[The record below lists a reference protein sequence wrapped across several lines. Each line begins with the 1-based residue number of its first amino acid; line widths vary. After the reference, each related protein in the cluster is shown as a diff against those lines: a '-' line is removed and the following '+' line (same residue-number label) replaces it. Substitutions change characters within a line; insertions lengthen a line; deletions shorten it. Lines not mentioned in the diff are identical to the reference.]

1 MFQRLSNLIRGFFSL
16 FISGLERQNPEALL
30 EVEQENLRRQIGQY
44 NQGLATHAGLCERL
58 ISQVRQLENEQRDL
72 RARTTANLRAGNRE
86 AAAQLALR
94 LQTID
99 RELDENRGQLE
110 QAEKTYKDLVKAR
123 DVAINAA
130 RQKMESL
137 KAGISDMKMKKAMA
151 ELTEM
156 ASGMV
161 TSIGSSGE
169 TLDRL
174 SNTVEEERTK
184 AAGRVRVARD
194 SMDMSGVVMK
204 EMVLK
209 GPSSYDAAM
218 VYENV
223 AIDFLKNAEGRWGQ
237 IRVVYPEYNAW
248 NENPYYIINAPWST
262 PEQRKA
268 AETFLTFLLTERIQR
283 EALVH
288 GFRPANPSVPVK
300 FPESP
305 FVAYAGSGVQI
316 DLQKIC
322 EPPKAEVVNN
332 LLSSWQRTQG
342 NR

>member
-30 EVEQENLRRQIGQY
+30 EVEQENLRKQIGQY
-44 NQGLATHAGLCERL
+44 NHGLATHAGLCERL
-58 ISQVRQLENEQRDL
+58 ISQVKQLENEQRDL
-72 RARTTANLRAGNRE
+72 RARTTANLRAGNRD

-94 LQTID
+94 LQTIE

-130 RQKMESL
+130 RQKMEAL
-137 KAGISDMKMKKAMA
+137 KAGISDMKMKKAMG

-174 SNTVEEERTK
+174 SNIVEEERTK

-204 EMVLK
+204 EAEQKALA
-209 GPSSYDAAM
+209 DQALADFAA
-218 VYENV
+218 
-223 AIDFLKNAEGRWGQ
+223 KEG
-237 IRVVYPEYNAW
+237 IPLEPAV
-248 NENPYYIINAPWST
+248 S
-262 PEQRKA
+262 A
-268 AETFLTFLLTERIQR
+268 AEPSAVQPQAKSMGPATEKQ
-283 EALVH
+283 
-288 GFRPANPSVPVK
+288 
-300 FPESP
+300 
-305 FVAYAGSGVQI
+305 
-316 DLQKIC
+316 
-322 EPPKAEVVNN
+322 
-332 LLSSWQRTQG
+332 
-342 NR
+342 

>member
-1 MFQRLSNLIRGFFSL
+1 MFQRVSNLIRGFFSL

-30 EVEQENLRRQIGQY
+30 EVEQENLRKQIGQY

-72 RARTTANLRAGNRE
+72 RARTTANLRAGNRD

-174 SNTVEEERTK
+174 STIVEEERTK

-204 EMVLK
+204 EAEQKALADQALADFAAKEGIPLEPAV
-209 GPSSYDAAM
+209 SS
-218 VYENV
+218 
-223 AIDFLKNAEGRWGQ
+223 
-237 IRVVYPEYNAW
+237 
-248 NENPYYIINAPWST
+248 
-262 PEQRKA
+262 
-268 AETFLTFLLTERIQR
+268 AETS
-283 EALVH
+283 
-288 GFRPANPSVPVK
+288 PAQAPVK
-300 FPESP
+300 FMGP
-305 FVAYAGSGVQI
+305 A
-316 DLQKIC
+316 
-322 EPPKAEVVNN
+322 AEK
-332 LLSSWQRTQG
+332 Q
-342 NR
+342 